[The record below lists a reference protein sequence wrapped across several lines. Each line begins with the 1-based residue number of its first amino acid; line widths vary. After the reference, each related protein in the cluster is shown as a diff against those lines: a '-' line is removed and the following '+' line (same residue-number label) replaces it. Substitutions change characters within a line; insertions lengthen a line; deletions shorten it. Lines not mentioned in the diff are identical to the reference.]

1 MPTDKING
9 LVGFGFRVSGLS
21 WSPTDQ
27 MNGPRAACAPQ
38 DYTECKAQIK
48 QQSDLPPLHAAIK
61 AIGNPTAELLRMR
74 NNIKSL
80 LSELEAHIS
89 QQEDFL
95 CGDDVAHMIDLE
107 NGETMR
113 LMHTRWQ
120 KLYHDLWDSKEEGFD
135 ISKIPDVYDC
145 CK

>member
-1 MPTDKING
+1 
-9 LVGFGFRVSGLS
+9 
-21 WSPTDQ
+21 

-95 CGDDVAHMIDLE
+95 CGEQQEDFLCLDVAHMIDLE

-120 KLYHDLWDSKEEGFD
+120 KLYHDLWDSKEEVFD

>member
-1 MPTDKING
+1 MA
-9 LVGFGFRVSGLS
+9 LWVSGFGFRGSGLG

-120 KLYHDLWDSKEEGFD
+120 KLYHDLWDSKEEVFD

>member
-1 MPTDKING
+1 
-9 LVGFGFRVSGLS
+9 
-21 WSPTDQ
+21 
-27 MNGPRAACAPQ
+27 MNGPRVACAPQ

-120 KLYHDLWDSKEEGFD
+120 KLYHDLWDSKEEVFD